1 MYYTSPNIK
10 MTNISLLCIIDHPVK
25 RHYLPG
31 WWSIS
36 LSDNA
41 RPLRGSDPG
50 APSFALLVFSAS
62 ARDANMQSDEDIILG
77 RKSHGQCY
85 ETTDRSTNTADDCYR
100 ILYFVSSTYPYLQVA
115 NNYNNYFVIAMLM
128 IDLSLTLQLK
138 YESPWTICSTQ
149 SRLTTTRP

>member
-1 MYYTSPNIK
+1 MSQCPTPHHRQNLFYQTLDN
-10 MTNISLLCIIDHPVK
+10 PVK

-41 RPLRGSDPG
+41 RPLRSSDPG

-77 RKSHGQCY
+77 RKSH
-85 ETTDRSTNTADDCYR
+85 
-100 ILYFVSSTYPYLQVA
+100 
-115 NNYNNYFVIAMLM
+115 
-128 IDLSLTLQLK
+128 
-138 YESPWTICSTQ
+138 
-149 SRLTTTRP
+149 